1 MADPNQQS
9 FHPGISMSGAVDLSS
24 IQHEV
29 AAQPGE
35 KGGAPAAGGYVID
48 VTANT
53 FNAVV
58 QTSATY
64 PVLLLLWI
72 SGDDRFFSYAQGL
85 ADAVDRQNGA
95 IQLARVD
102 VRQSPEI
109 AQALRVQGV
118 PVLYALIAG
127 NPIPLFEGVPQPDEM
142 KQLDGQVIPKIVES
156 AHQAGVNGTAPRTDS
171 DDGADGQQ
179 TSEPAEPEIP
189 PEHRQARD
197 LAMQGDYAGAAREY
211 HRLLEANPRDA
222 LASREEAKAL
232 LLARSGS
239 ADVRAVR
246 QTGADKPDDED
257 AQLAVADVDM
267 IGGQVGDAFSRLLDF
282 ASGHPASVDAVRRRL
297 LEYFRI
303 CGESD
308 PRVKHARRSIAA
320 MMY

>member
-1 MADPNQQS
+1 MTDPSQQS

-24 IQHEV
+24 IQHQV

-48 VTANT
+48 VTTNT

-58 QTSATY
+58 QTSTTY

-72 SGDDRFFSYAQGL
+72 PDDDRLFPYAQSL

-95 IQLARVD
+95 IQLARINIQ
-102 VRQSPEI
+102 QSPEI
-109 AQALRVQGV
+109 AQALRVRGV

-142 KQLDGQVIPKIVES
+142 KQLDEQVIPKIIES
-156 AHQAGVNGTAPRTDS
+156 AHQAGVNGTAPRTDPVNGV
-171 DDGADGQQ
+171 DAQQ
-179 TSEPAEPEIP
+179 TSEPSEPEIP
-189 PEHRQARD
+189 PEHHQARD
-197 LAMQGDYAGAAREY
+197 LAMQGDYAAAAREY
-211 HRLLEANPRDA
+211 HRLCETNPQDT

-239 ADVRAVR
+239 VDVRVVR
-246 QTGADKPDDED
+246 QAGADKPDDED
-257 AQLAVADVDM
+257 TQLAVADIDM
-267 IGGQVGDAFSRLLDF
+267 IGGQVEDAFSRLLDF
-282 ASGHPASVDAVRRRL
+282 ASGHPASLDAVRRRL

-308 PRVKHARRSIAA
+308 PRVKHARRSLAA
-320 MMY
+320 LMY